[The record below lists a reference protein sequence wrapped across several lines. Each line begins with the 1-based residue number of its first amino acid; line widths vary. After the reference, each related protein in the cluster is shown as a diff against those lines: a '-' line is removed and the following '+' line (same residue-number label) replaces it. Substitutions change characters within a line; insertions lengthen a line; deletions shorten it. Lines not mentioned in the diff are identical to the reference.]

1 MPIVPGV
8 LVHQM
13 QHHQPQRHVL
23 APLGLEAGH
32 VEGLRLFL
40 NPAGAVDLPLP
51 GIECLRPRRRRR
63 VIGTL
68 VVVIGRPDERDFLA
82 VDHPAE
88 PGALDLGHVPHQ
100 AEQ

>member
-1 MPIVPGV
+1 MPVVPGV

-32 VEGLRLFL
+32 VERLRLFL
-40 NPAGAVDLPLP
+40 NPAGAVDLLLP
-51 GIECLRPRRRRR
+51 GIERLRPRRRCR
-63 VIGTL
+63 VIRRL
-68 VVVIGRPDERDFLA
+68 VIVVGRPDERDFLP

-100 AEQ
+100 AKQ